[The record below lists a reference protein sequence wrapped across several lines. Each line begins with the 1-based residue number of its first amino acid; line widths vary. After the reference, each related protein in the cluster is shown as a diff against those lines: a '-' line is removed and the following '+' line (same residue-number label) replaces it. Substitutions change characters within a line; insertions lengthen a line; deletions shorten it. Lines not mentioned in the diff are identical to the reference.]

1 MTDKEL
7 RELDLELPPCQTI
20 TLKDWNE
27 GKVSLRK
34 NLIAEF
40 ERPLKEEI
48 QSLESSLD
56 IKEAELSQSRFSKA
70 LDIDKA
76 RQEAREILQKEFD
89 VKSEQLRK
97 EVRKECIS
105 LSSKETLAKEL
116 KKLYEIYDNA
126 DILSNV
132 SGSGYI
138 RAAKIREL
146 MYDLEKQIREL
157 DRLTDSV
164 SSTGLCEQSE
174 ERSVKEKKK

>member
-1 MTDKEL
+1 MNNKEL

-97 EVRKECIS
+97 EVRKECI
-105 LSSKETLAKEL
+105 EEL
-116 KKLYEIYDNA
+116 KKIGLNRIGFNRLVGFPRSELYEQFLREGLVRHEYEGILIPDTHHNHA
-126 DILSNV
+126 DEIT
-132 SGSGYI
+132 
-138 RAAKIREL
+138 EL
-146 MYDLEKQIREL
+146 GHSKFPEIMDYNKDHTI
-157 DRLTDSV
+157 
-164 SSTGLCEQSE
+164 
-174 ERSVKEKKK
+174 